1 MVESLV
7 KAGALTHITDI
18 AGLTPLMVAVLRAQ
32 ESQECEEFAEGVVR
46 ILVEKDERLDLPDLN
61 GRTALH
67 LASMLRLG
75 PLRRRLV
82 NILVTAGAP
91 LAALDIN
98 GDRPVDIGFR
108 LSENTL
114 FE

>member
-1 MVESLV
+1 M
-7 KAGALTHITDI
+7 
-18 AGLTPLMVAVLRAQ
+18 
-32 ESQECEEFAEGVVR
+32 EGVVR
-46 ILVEKDERLDLPDLN
+46 ALAERDDRLDLPDPH

-75 PLRRRLV
+75 PLRRRIINL
-82 NILVTAGAP
+82 LVTAGAP
-91 LAALDIN
+91 LAALDLN